1 MNLDVSTFTPAER
14 STLQLRLLYEKA
26 GYRKY
31 RMARFEEYSLYQ
43 QYESFLPDA
52 QVVTFT
58 DLDGKLRAIRPDV
71 TLSIAK
77 NAQPAPGSCK
87 KYFYTEQVCRPSRE
101 SHVFTEISQM
111 GLECLGAVGG
121 AEQAEVVRLAVHSLN
136 ALSDSNVLEL
146 GHMGF
151 VTAWLDGV
159 GVAKTDRPALIAML
173 QQKNPHGLRDAA
185 KTAGL
190 SDADA
195 KELTDFLG
203 LHGPLSATLSAA
215 RKCCRFEGQRT
226 ALEELTALQNDL
238 GEDARGVCLDLS
250 LAGDMEYYN
259 GLVFTGYLSG
269 AARAVLKGGQY
280 DLLIRRFTPGARA
293 IGFALYLD
301 ELDRL
306 SAPLPRSVWG
316 RAVPG

>member
-159 GVAKTDRPALIAML
+159 GGGKDRPSR
-173 QQKNPHGLRDAA
+173 PHRHAA
-185 KTAGL
+185 AEKPPTAC
-190 SDADA
+190 
-195 KELTDFLG
+195 
-203 LHGPLSATLSAA
+203 ATQPKLPACA
-215 RKCCRFEGQRT
+215 TPTQR
-226 ALEELTALQNDL
+226 
-238 GEDARGVCLDLS
+238 S
-250 LAGDMEYYN
+250 
-259 GLVFTGYLSG
+259 
-269 AARAVLKGGQY
+269 
-280 DLLIRRFTPGARA
+280 
-293 IGFALYLD
+293 
-301 ELDRL
+301 
-306 SAPLPRSVWG
+306 
-316 RAVPG
+316 

>member
-121 AEQAEVVRLAVHSLN
+121 AEQAEVGPPGGAQPQRPFRQQCAGTGSHGLCHRMAGRRGGGKDRPSRPHRHAAAEKPPRPARRSQSCRP
-136 ALSDSNVLEL
+136 ARRRRKGADGLS
-146 GHMGF
+146 G
-151 VTAWLDGV
+151 TAWAAVRHPLR
-159 GVAKTDRPALIAML
+159 RPQVL
-173 QQKNPHGLRDAA
+173 
-185 KTAGL
+185 
-190 SDADA
+190 
-195 KELTDFLG
+195 
-203 LHGPLSATLSAA
+203 PL
-215 RKCCRFEGQRT
+215 
-226 ALEELTALQNDL
+226 
-238 GEDARGVCLDLS
+238 
-250 LAGDMEYYN
+250 
-259 GLVFTGYLSG
+259 
-269 AARAVLKGGQY
+269 
-280 DLLIRRFTPGARA
+280 
-293 IGFALYLD
+293 
-301 ELDRL
+301 
-306 SAPLPRSVWG
+306 
-316 RAVPG
+316 